1 MESTSTPARPRSVK
15 TREATE
21 TQRVE
26 MHTLYHRGKWTLER
40 IGKELGFHATTVGR
54 IVKVPLVSPRKTC
67 NRGKSC
73 HLRLCGLVAKLAG
86 IGRHKILSTEVV
98 KNLVELGIK
107 DAHHR
112 GLSFASLGAL
122 AGINASERVIREA
135 LQGVGY
141 DRRVA
146 VFETGSNKGP
156 KRGKGKGRQL
166 EGMAEVVEGF
176 IEGIAV
182 NSEEGE
188 QPGQPVDE
196 GEAEEG
202 MEASAGAERDVVG

>member
-1 MESTSTPARPRSVK
+1 MESASNPARPRSVK

-54 IVKVPLVSPRKTC
+54 IVKVPLVSPRKTR
-67 NRGKSC
+67 NR
-73 HLRLCGLVAKLAG
+73 
-86 IGRHKILSTEVV
+86 GRHKILNADIV
-98 KNLVELGIK
+98 NNMIELGTK

-112 GLSFASLGAL
+112 GLSFASLGSL

-135 LQGVGY
+135 LQGMGY
-141 DRRVA
+141 DRRIA

-156 KRGKGKGRQL
+156 KKDKGKGKQT
-166 EGMAEVVEGF
+166 
-176 IEGIAV
+176 EGIV
-182 NSEEGE
+182 E
-188 QPGQPVDE
+188 
-196 GEAEEG
+196 
-202 MEASAGAERDVVG
+202 AERDVEAAEGFLEGMTENSDERQQPAEEAEGEGVMERIGENGT